1 MTTDCPALRL
11 TWVTWRWN
19 RAIINC
25 GDGYY
30 DIMSAIKMACSK
42 KFRLIV
48 KEAKNPYESNFTAS
62 KIYDIVIKY
71 LYENKMSIV
80 KKFFDYPIK

>member
-1 MTTDCPALRL
+1 
-11 TWVTWRWN
+11 
-19 RAIINC
+19 
-25 GDGYY
+25 
-30 DIMSAIKMACSK
+30 MSAIKMACSK

-48 KEAKNPYESNFTAS
+48 KEAKNPYESDFTAS